1 MGNVSDKIELRTPN
15 SQDPTPTP
23 NHISSEDSKGSSF
36 IRTVNSLRIISSII
50 HQTSDQLW

>member
-1 MGNVSDKIELRTPN
+1 MGNVSDKIELRTPT